1 MIRSRRAGSVALSL
15 GALGIVYGD
24 LGTSPLYSLQQAFES
39 ASQGGVKEFEQLGIA
54 SMIVWVLTIV
64 VTIKY
69 VMVVMRADNRGEG
82 GVLALA
88 ALSRLTPGLTKKVGV
103 LVLVLGLAGSAL
115 LYGDGL
121 ITPAISV
128 LSAVEGLQVT
138 VPSISNLVIPI
149 SLVILIGLFLLQR
162 WGPKTIGTVFGPLML
177 VWFVSIALV
186 AIPHIVKSP
195 VVLTAISPTHAVQ
208 LAIQKP
214 GLTIVVLASISLVVT
229 GAEALYADMGQF
241 GKRPIRISWLYIA
254 MPALILNYLGQ
265 AALLMTMPGAAS
277 SPFFLMVPDGPLRLG
292 MVVLATAATVIASQA
307 IISGVFSLTLQGIH
321 LGFIPRLRVRH
332 LNDDIEGQ
340 AYIPA
345 VNWALMVGVIVIV
358 VLFRT
363 SANLSAAFGLA
374 VTGTFIVTT
383 VLLGTIVHRRWGWS
397 WYKVGPLLLLFGIV
411 DVALFTANLPK
422 FLKGGWLPFV
432 VALMVFACLVTW
444 GRGTALVRSRARAR
458 SQPLTALE
466 DYSGLASLP
475 ITAVY
480 FTWDAEPLEYLPLAF
495 TEHAHMMKALGQRS
509 VILQIVRSDEAR
521 LDDDE
526 RLSAR
531 SISSGVDLLVARVG
545 FRESAS
551 LRVIAR
557 EARDLGIDIEGDNVL
572 FVFTRVYPVVG
583 RGGPMP
589 VLQQRLYSAMQRAS
603 EDSAQW
609 IRVPLEQVL
618 SVGAVILLGD
628 SEIEEVP

>member
-1 MIRSRRAGSVALSL
+1 MIRSRRTGSVALSL

-39 ASQGGVKEFEQLGIA
+39 ARVGGVQEFEQLGIA

-64 VTIKY
+64 VTVKY

-103 LVLVLGLAGSAL
+103 LVLVLGLGGSAL

-128 LSAVEGLQVT
+128 LSAVEGLEVT

-149 SLVILIGLFLLQR
+149 SLVILIGLFLFQR
-162 WGPKTIGTVFGPLML
+162 WGPERIGAIFGPVML
-177 VWFVSIALV
+177 LWFVSIGVV

-195 VVLTAISPTHAVQ
+195 VVLTAISPVHAVQ
-208 LAIQKP
+208 LAIAEP
-214 GLTIVVLASISLVVT
+214 GLTIVVLASVSLVVT

-241 GKRPIRISWLYIA
+241 GKRPIRISWLFIA

-265 AALLMTMPGAAS
+265 AALLMTTPSAAS
-277 SPFFLMVPDGPLRLG
+277 SPFFLMVPDGALRFG
-292 MVVLATAATVIASQA
+292 MVLLATAATVIASQA

-332 LNDDIEGQ
+332 LNDEVEGQ
-340 AYIPA
+340 VYIPA
-345 VNWALMVGVIVIV
+345 VNWALMIGVIIIV
-358 VLFRT
+358 LTFRT
-363 SANLSAAFGLA
+363 SASLSAAFGLA

-383 VLLGTIVHRRWGWS
+383 VLLTTIVHRRWGWS
-397 WYKVGPLLLLFGIV
+397 WYKVGPLLLLFLIV

-432 VALMVFACLVTW
+432 VAVVVFACLITW
-444 GRGTALVRSRARAR
+444 GRGTALVRSRVRAR
-458 SQPLTALE
+458 SQPLAALE
-466 DYSGLASLP
+466 DYSALEKLP
-475 ITAVY
+475 LTAVY
-480 FTWDAEPLEYLPLAF
+480 FTWDGEPLEYLPLAF
-495 TEHAHMMKALGQRS
+495 TEHAHMMKALGKRS

-531 SISSGVDLLVARVG
+531 SITTGVDLLVARFG

-551 LRVIAR
+551 LPVIAR
-557 EARDLGIDIEGDNVL
+557 EARDLGIDIDGDDVL

-583 RGGPMP
+583 HGGSMP
-589 VLQQRLYSAMQRAS
+589 VLQQRLYTAMQRAS
-603 EDSAQW
+603 EESAQW

-628 SEIEEVP
+628 SELEESQ